1 MNTDTTIH
9 NTSNHPMEQKTA
21 AFRYYVNRLISL
33 PLKQREK
40 SKERNSILNMAKNNG
55 FSAEQI
61 TKIKKQIRQKSKEH
75 TYINKTKTWATFT
88 YYGGFMR
95 GITNIFKNST
105 VKTAY
110 RTTNNIFNLL
120 ASEKHTSWRLSGI
133 YRLTCN
139 TCNQAYIGQ
148 TGRTINIRYK
158 EHIRYIKTNNPQ
170 SAYALHI
177 LNNRHEYGPQEETM
191 QLVKTRTKDKHTNSW
206 EAMYIQEYHR
216 KGMLVT
222 EQQPGDHNVL
232 FDIIQTIT
240 PRDNYGLLHT

>member
-1 MNTDTTIH
+1 M
-9 NTSNHPMEQKTA
+9 S
-21 AFRYYVNRLISL
+21 
-33 PLKQREK
+33 
-40 SKERNSILNMAKNNG
+40 
-55 FSAEQI
+55 
-61 TKIKKQIRQKSKEH
+61 IKKQISQKSKEH
-75 TYINKTKTWATFT
+75 TYTNKTKTWATFT
-88 YYGGFMR
+88 HYGGFMK

-110 RTTNNIFNLL
+110 RTTNKIFNLL
-120 ASEKHTSWRLSGI
+120 ASEKLTSGRLSGI

-148 TGRTINIRYK
+148 TDEMINIRYK
-158 EHIRYIKTNNPQ
+158 EHTIYIKTNNPQ

-191 QLVKTRTKDKHTNSW
+191 QLVKTCTKVKHMNSW
-206 EAMYIQEYHR
+206 EAMYFQEYHR

-222 EQQPGDHNVL
+222 QQQPDDHNVL

-240 PRDNYGLLHT
+240 PRDNHGLLHT